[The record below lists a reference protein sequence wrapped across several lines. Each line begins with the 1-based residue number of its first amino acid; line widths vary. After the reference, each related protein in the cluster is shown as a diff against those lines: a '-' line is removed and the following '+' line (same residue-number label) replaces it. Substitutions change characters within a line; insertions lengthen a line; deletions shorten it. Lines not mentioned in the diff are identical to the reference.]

1 MPLCLSLPGRFQSAG
16 ENVRTKQTSCVRGGP
31 PLAIMATGSSSSI
44 AHPSSLDA
52 FYELLAQTAPRLL
65 VVDFFAEWCGPCKR
79 VAPQFAELATKHQ
92 RVARFAKVDVD
103 AAPDLA
109 QNAGVRAMPTFHI
122 YKAGERVFELKGAD
136 IGKLEAAVLQWSTDV
151 GAALEAAEAPPLP
164 QVALLHF
171 DEGRLEKILPRL
183 LKCDHELRQTSDDDV
198 RAEPTRENH
207 GPPHTV

>member
-1 MPLCLSLPGRFQSAG
+1 
-16 ENVRTKQTSCVRGGP
+16 
-31 PLAIMATGSSSSI
+31 MASSGSSSAI
-44 AHPSSLDA
+44 HVSSLEG

-79 VAPQFAELATKHQ
+79 VAPQFAELAVKHR

-136 IGKLEAAVLQWSTDV
+136 IRQLEAAVLQWSADV
-151 GAALEAAEAPPLP
+151 GLALEAAEAPPLP
-164 QVALLHF
+164 QLALLQF
-171 DEGRLEKILPRL
+171 DEGHLEKILPRL
-183 LKCDHELRQTSDDDV
+183 LQFDQELRAQGDAHV
-198 RAEPTRENH
+198 RGRPRS
-207 GPPHTV
+207 